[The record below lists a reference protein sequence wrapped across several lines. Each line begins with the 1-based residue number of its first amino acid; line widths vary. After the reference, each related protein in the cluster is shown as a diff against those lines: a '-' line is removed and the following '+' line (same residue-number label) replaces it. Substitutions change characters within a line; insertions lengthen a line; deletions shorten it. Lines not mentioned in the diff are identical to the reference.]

1 MKFTLPCAYLLPR
14 YGCYMAILAIDQGTS
29 STKAILL
36 DADFK
41 VIAKA
46 SSALSVDHNQSGMS
60 QASGKDMWH
69 SITDAI
75 GKLQILPGV
84 KIEAAALANQGESIL
99 AWDRITGEPLT
110 PIIIWQ
116 DSRSAKLC
124 QERKSQNQFVLSKT
138 GLTIDP
144 YFVAP
149 KMLWLKNQYP
159 NLDKNAVITT
169 TDSWLIYKLTKKFVT
184 DKATASRTL
193 LLDLSTCSWQQQ
205 LADIWQ
211 LDINDL
217 PELVD
222 NDQIIGRINTPDVP
236 ILKDVPL
243 AAAIV
248 DQAAALFAQNCFNP
262 GQAKCTFGTG
272 AFLLTNI
279 GDSVKISKNG
289 LATSLAWQTKS
300 AKAYYLDGQVFTAA
314 SAVDW
319 LIQNKFLATIEDIDN
334 LPDAK
339 GVVASASFAGIGA
352 PHWRPNATAAIS
364 GLGLNHDRS
373 HIASAVVDGIA
384 AAIADLLLA
393 VKSDGVKI
401 TQLRVDGGLTQ
412 SKKLMQM
419 QADLAQI
426 PVEIFAHPDATA
438 IGVGYLAAL
447 STGSVKSISE
457 FDRYWQPAQS
467 FTPKMSSD
475 QAQNYL
481 SRWRTIEEVSLDRE

>member
-1 MKFTLPCAYLLPR
+1 
-14 YGCYMAILAIDQGTS
+14 MAILAIDQGTS

-36 DADFK
+36 DSDFK

-46 SSALSVDHNQSGMS
+46 SSPLTVDHNQSGMS

-69 SITDAI
+69 SLTDAI
-75 GKLQILPGV
+75 GKLQIPASV

-124 QERKSQNQFVLSKT
+124 QERKSQNQYVLSKT

-149 KMLWLKNQYP
+149 KMLWLKNQFP
-159 NLDKNAVITT
+159 NLGKNAVITT
-169 TDSWLIYKLTKKFVT
+169 TDTWLIFKLTKKFVT
-184 DKATASRTL
+184 DKATASRSL
-193 LLDLSTCSWQQQ
+193 LLDLATSSWQQQ

-217 PELVD
+217 PEVIN
-222 NDQIIGRINTPDVP
+222 NDQIIGAINTPEIE

-248 DQAAALFAQNCFNP
+248 DQAAALFAQNCFQP

-279 GDSVKISKNG
+279 GSEVMISKNG

-300 AKAYYLDGQVFTAA
+300 AKSYYLDGQVFTAA

-319 LIQNKFLATIEDIDN
+319 LIQNKFLRSIAEIDN
-334 LPDAK
+334 LPDAN

-352 PHWRPNATAAIS
+352 PLWRPDATAAIS

-373 HIASAVVDGIA
+373 HIAAAIVDGIA
-384 AAIADLLLA
+384 ATIADLLSA
-393 VKSDGVKI
+393 VKSDGVQV

-426 PVEIFAHPDATA
+426 PVEVFAHPDATA

-447 STGSVKSISE
+447 ATATVTSISH
-457 FDRYWQPAQS
+457 FDQYWQPAQI

-475 QAQNYL
+475 QAQHYL
-481 SRWRTIEEVSLDRE
+481 SRWRTIQEVSLDRE

>member
-1 MKFTLPCAYLLPR
+1 
-14 YGCYMAILAIDQGTS
+14 MAILAIDQGTS

-36 DADFK
+36 DSDFK

-46 SSALSVDHNQSGMS
+46 ASALPVDHNQSGMS
-60 QASGKDMWH
+60 QASGQNMWH
-69 SITDAI
+69 SLTDAI
-75 GKLQILPGV
+75 GKLQIPAGV

-124 QERKSQNQFVLSKT
+124 QERKSHNQFVLSKT

-149 KMLWLKNQYP
+149 KMLWLKNQFP
-159 NLDKNAVITT
+159 NLGKNAVITT
-169 TDSWLIYKLTKKFVT
+169 SDTWLIFKLTKKFVT
-184 DKATASRTL
+184 DKATASRSL
-193 LLDLSTCSWQQQ
+193 LLDLATSSWQQQ

-217 PELVD
+217 PELIN
-222 NDQIIGRINTPDVP
+222 NDQVIGEINTPDLP
-236 ILKDVPL
+236 LLKDVPL

-248 DQAAALFAQNCFNP
+248 DQAAALFAQNCFQP

-279 GDSVKISKNG
+279 GPEVKISKNG

-319 LIQNKFLATIEDIDN
+319 LIQNKFLTSIVEIDN
-334 LPDAK
+334 LPNAQ

-352 PHWRPNATAAIS
+352 PLWRPDATAAIS

-373 HIASAVVDGIA
+373 HIAAAIVDGIA
-384 AAIADLLLA
+384 AAIADLLSA
-393 VKSDGVKI
+393 VKSDGVQV

-426 PVEIFAHPDATA
+426 PIEVFAHPDATA

-447 STGSVKSISE
+447 ATATVTSISH
-457 FDRYWQPAQS
+457 FDQYWQPAQI

-475 QAQNYL
+475 QAQHYL
-481 SRWRTIEEVSLDRE
+481 SRWRTIQEVSLDRE

>member
-1 MKFTLPCAYLLPR
+1 
-14 YGCYMAILAIDQGTS
+14 MAILAIDQGTS

-36 DADFK
+36 DSDFK

-46 SSALSVDHNQSGMS
+46 SSPLSVDHNQSGMS
-60 QASGKDMWH
+60 QASGQDMWH
-69 SITDAI
+69 SLTDAI
-75 GKLQILPGV
+75 GKLQIPAGL

-99 AWDRITGEPLT
+99 AWDRISGEPLT

-124 QERKSQNQFVLSKT
+124 QERKSHNQFVLSKT

-149 KMLWLKNQYP
+149 KMLWLKNQFP
-159 NLDKNAVITT
+159 NLGKNAVITT
-169 TDSWLIYKLTKKFVT
+169 TDTWLIFKLTKKFVT
-184 DKATASRTL
+184 DKATASRSL
-193 LLDLSTCSWQQQ
+193 LLDLATSSWQQQ

-217 PELVD
+217 PEVIN
-222 NDQIIGRINTPDVP
+222 NDQIIGAINTSEIE

-248 DQAAALFAQNCFNP
+248 DQAAALFAQNCFQP

-279 GDSVKISKNG
+279 GSEVMISKNG

-300 AKAYYLDGQVFTAA
+300 AKSYYLDGQVFTAA

-319 LIQNKFLATIEDIDN
+319 LIQNKFLTSIAEIDN
-334 LPDAK
+334 LPDAN

-352 PHWRPNATAAIS
+352 PLWRPDATAAIS
-364 GLGLNHDRS
+364 GLGLNHDRG
-373 HIASAVVDGIA
+373 HIAAAIVDGIA
-384 AAIADLLLA
+384 AAIADLLAA
-393 VKSDGVKI
+393 VKSDGVRI

-426 PVEIFAHPDATA
+426 PVEVFAHPDATA

-447 STGSVKSISE
+447 ATGRVKSISE

-475 QAQNYL
+475 QAQHYL
-481 SRWRTIEEVSLDRE
+481 SRWRTIQEVSLDRE

>member
-1 MKFTLPCAYLLPR
+1 
-14 YGCYMAILAIDQGTS
+14 MAILAIDQGTS

-36 DADFK
+36 DSDFK

-46 SSALSVDHNQSGMS
+46 ASALPVDHNQSGMS
-60 QASGKDMWH
+60 QASGQNMWH
-69 SITDAI
+69 SLMDAI
-75 GKLQILPGV
+75 GKLQIPAGV

-124 QERKSQNQFVLSKT
+124 QERKSHNQFVLSKT

-149 KMLWLKNQYP
+149 KMLWLKNQFP
-159 NLDKNAVITT
+159 NLGENAVITT
-169 TDSWLIYKLTKKFVT
+169 SDTWLIFKLTKKFVT
-184 DKATASRTL
+184 DKATASRSL
-193 LLDLSTCSWQQQ
+193 LLDLATSSWQQQ

-217 PELVD
+217 PEVIN
-222 NDQIIGRINTPDVP
+222 NDQVIGEINTPDLP
-236 ILKDVPL
+236 LLKDVPL

-248 DQAAALFAQNCFNP
+248 DQAAALFAQNCFQP

-279 GDSVKISKNG
+279 GPEVKISKNG

-319 LIQNKFLATIEDIDN
+319 LIQNKFLTSIVEIDN
-334 LPDAK
+334 LPNAQ

-352 PHWRPNATAAIS
+352 PLWRPDATAAIS

-373 HIASAVVDGIA
+373 HIAAAIVDGIA
-384 AAIADLLLA
+384 AAIADLLSA
-393 VKSDGVKI
+393 VKSDGVQV

-426 PVEIFAHPDATA
+426 PIEVFAHPDATA

-447 STGSVKSISE
+447 ATATVTSISH
-457 FDRYWQPAQS
+457 FDQYWQPAQI

-475 QAQNYL
+475 QAQHYL
-481 SRWRTIEEVSLDRE
+481 SRWRTIQEVSLDRE

>member
-1 MKFTLPCAYLLPR
+1 
-14 YGCYMAILAIDQGTS
+14 MAILAIDQGTS

-36 DADFK
+36 DSDFK

-46 SSALSVDHNQSGMS
+46 ASALPVDHNQSGMS
-60 QASGKDMWH
+60 QASGQDMWH
-69 SITDAI
+69 SLTDAI
-75 GKLQILPGV
+75 GKLQIPAGV

-124 QERKSQNQFVLSKT
+124 QERKSHNQFVLSKT

-149 KMLWLKNQYP
+149 KMLWLKNQFP
-159 NLDKNAVITT
+159 NLGENAVITT
-169 TDSWLIYKLTKKFVT
+169 SDTWLIFKLTKKFVT
-184 DKATASRTL
+184 DKATASRSL
-193 LLDLSTCSWQQQ
+193 LLDLATSSWQQQ

-217 PELVD
+217 PEVIN
-222 NDQIIGRINTPDVP
+222 NDQVIGEINTPDLP
-236 ILKDVPL
+236 LLKDVPL

-248 DQAAALFAQNCFNP
+248 DQAAALFAQNCFQP

-279 GDSVKISKNG
+279 GPEVKISKNG

-319 LIQNKFLATIEDIDN
+319 LIQNKFLTSIVEIDN
-334 LPDAK
+334 LPNAQ

-352 PHWRPNATAAIS
+352 PLWRPDATAAIS

-373 HIASAVVDGIA
+373 HIAAAIVDGIA
-384 AAIADLLLA
+384 AAIADLLSA
-393 VKSDGVKI
+393 VKSDGVQV

-426 PVEIFAHPDATA
+426 PVEVFAHPDATA

-447 STGSVKSISE
+447 ATATVTSISH
-457 FDRYWQPAQS
+457 FDQYWQPAQI

-475 QAQNYL
+475 QAQHYL
-481 SRWRTIEEVSLDRE
+481 SRWRTIQEVSLDRE

>member
-1 MKFTLPCAYLLPR
+1 
-14 YGCYMAILAIDQGTS
+14 MAILAIDQGTS

-36 DADFK
+36 DSDFK

-46 SSALSVDHNQSGMS
+46 ASALPVDHNQSGMS
-60 QASGKDMWH
+60 QASGQDMWH
-69 SITDAI
+69 SLTDAI
-75 GKLQILPGV
+75 GKLQIPAGV

-124 QERKSQNQFVLSKT
+124 QERKSHNQFVLSKT

-149 KMLWLKNQYP
+149 KMLWLKNQFP
-159 NLDKNAVITT
+159 NLGENAVITT
-169 TDSWLIYKLTKKFVT
+169 SDTWLIFKLTKKFVT
-184 DKATASRTL
+184 DKATASRSL
-193 LLDLSTCSWQQQ
+193 LLDLATSSWQQQ

-217 PELVD
+217 PEVIN
-222 NDQIIGRINTPDVP
+222 NDQVIGEINTPDLP
-236 ILKDVPL
+236 LLKDVPL

-248 DQAAALFAQNCFNP
+248 DQAAALFAQNCFQP

-279 GDSVKISKNG
+279 GPEVKISKNG

-319 LIQNKFLATIEDIDN
+319 LIQNKFLTSIVEIDN
-334 LPDAK
+334 LPNAQ

-352 PHWRPNATAAIS
+352 PLWRPDATAAIS

-373 HIASAVVDGIA
+373 HIAAAIVDGIA
-384 AAIADLLLA
+384 AAIADLLSA
-393 VKSDGVKI
+393 VKSDGVQV

-426 PVEIFAHPDATA
+426 PVEVFAHPDATA

-447 STGSVKSISE
+447 STATVTSISH
-457 FDRYWQPAQS
+457 FDQYWQPAQI

-475 QAQNYL
+475 QAQHYL
-481 SRWRTIEEVSLDRE
+481 SRWRTIQEVSLDRE

>member
-1 MKFTLPCAYLLPR
+1 
-14 YGCYMAILAIDQGTS
+14 MAILAIDQGTS

-36 DADFK
+36 DPEFN
-41 VIAKA
+41 VITKA
-46 SSALSVDHNQSGMS
+46 SAALQVDHNQSGMS
-60 QASGKDMWH
+60 QAEPENMWQSVID
-69 SITDAI
+69 SI
-75 GKLQILPGV
+75 GNLQIPSGT
-84 KIEAAALANQGESIL
+84 KIDAVGLANQGESIL
-99 AWDRITGEPLT
+99 AWDRESGEALT

-124 QERKSQNQFVLSKT
+124 QERRNQNSFVLAKT

-159 NLDKNAVITT
+159 QLSKNAVITT
-169 TDSWLIYKLTKKFVT
+169 TDTWLIFKLTKKFVS
-184 DKATASRTL
+184 DKATASRSL
-193 LLDLSTCSWQQQ
+193 LLDLATSSWQQQ

-217 PELVD
+217 PELIN
-222 NDQIIGRINTPDVP
+222 NDQIIGPINSPEIP
-236 ILKDVPL
+236 LLKDVPL

-248 DQAAALFAQNCFNP
+248 DQAAALFAQNCFEQ

-279 GDSVKISKNG
+279 GNVAKVSKNG
-289 LATSLAWQTKS
+289 LATSLAWKTKS
-300 AKAYYLDGQVFTAA
+300 ATAYYLDGQVFTAA

-319 LIQNKFLATIEDIDN
+319 LIQNKFLSSISEIDH
-334 LPDAK
+334 LPNAQ

-352 PHWRPNATAAIS
+352 PLWRPDATAAIS

-373 HIASAVVDGIA
+373 HIAAAIIDGIA
-384 AAIADLLLA
+384 AAIADLLSA

-412 SKKLMQM
+412 SKKLMQI

-426 PVEIFAHPDATA
+426 PVEVFAHPDATA

-447 STGSVKSISE
+447 AVGQVKQISD
-457 FDRYWQPAQS
+457 FDKYWQPAQI

-475 QAQNYL
+475 QAQHYL
-481 SRWRTIEEVSLDRE
+481 SRWRTLQRVSLDRE

>member
-1 MKFTLPCAYLLPR
+1 
-14 YGCYMAILAIDQGTS
+14 MAILAIDQGTS

-36 DADFK
+36 DSDFK

-46 SSALSVDHNQSGMS
+46 ASALPVDHNQSGMS
-60 QASGKDMWH
+60 QASGQNMWH
-69 SITDAI
+69 SLTDAI
-75 GKLQILPGV
+75 GKLQIPAGV

-124 QERKSQNQFVLSKT
+124 QERKSHNQFVLSKT

-149 KMLWLKNQYP
+149 KMLWLKNQFP
-159 NLDKNAVITT
+159 NLGENAVITT
-169 TDSWLIYKLTKKFVT
+169 SDTWLIFKLTKKFVT
-184 DKATASRTL
+184 DKATASRSL
-193 LLDLSTCSWQQQ
+193 LLDLATSSWQQQ

-217 PELVD
+217 PEVIN
-222 NDQIIGRINTPDVP
+222 NDQVIGEINTPDLP
-236 ILKDVPL
+236 LLKDVPL

-248 DQAAALFAQNCFNP
+248 DQAAALFAQNCFQP

-279 GDSVKISKNG
+279 GPEVKISKNG

-300 AKAYYLDGQVFTAA
+300 AKSYYLDGQVFTAA

-319 LIQNKFLATIEDIDN
+319 LIQNKFLTSIVEIDN
-334 LPDAK
+334 LPNAQ

-352 PHWRPNATAAIS
+352 PLWRPDATAAIS

-373 HIASAVVDGIA
+373 HIAAAIVDGIA
-384 AAIADLLLA
+384 AAIADLLSA
-393 VKSDGVKI
+393 VKSDGVQV

-426 PVEIFAHPDATA
+426 PIEVFAHPDATA

-447 STGSVKSISE
+447 ATATVTSISH
-457 FDRYWQPAQS
+457 FDQYWQPAQI

-475 QAQNYL
+475 QAQHYL
-481 SRWRTIEEVSLDRE
+481 SRWRTIQEVSLDRE

>member
-1 MKFTLPCAYLLPR
+1 
-14 YGCYMAILAIDQGTS
+14 MAILAIDQGTS

-36 DADFK
+36 DSDFK

-46 SSALSVDHNQSGMS
+46 SSPLSVDHNQSGTS
-60 QASGKDMWH
+60 QASGQNMWH
-69 SITDAI
+69 SLTDAI
-75 GKLQILPGV
+75 GKLQIPAGV

-124 QERKSQNQFVLSKT
+124 QERKSHNQFVLSKT

-149 KMLWLKNQYP
+149 KMLWLKNQFP
-159 NLDKNAVITT
+159 NLGENAVITT
-169 TDSWLIYKLTKKFVT
+169 SDTWLIFKLTKKFVT
-184 DKATASRTL
+184 DKATASRSL
-193 LLDLSTCSWQQQ
+193 LLDLATSSWQQQ

-217 PELVD
+217 PEVIN
-222 NDQIIGRINTPDVP
+222 NDQVIGEINTPDLP
-236 ILKDVPL
+236 LLKDVPL

-248 DQAAALFAQNCFNP
+248 DQAAALFAQNCFQP

-279 GDSVKISKNG
+279 GPEVKISKNG

-319 LIQNKFLATIEDIDN
+319 LIQNKFLTSIVEIDN
-334 LPDAK
+334 LPNAQ

-352 PHWRPNATAAIS
+352 PLWRPDATAAIS

-373 HIASAVVDGIA
+373 HIAAAIVDGIA
-384 AAIADLLLA
+384 AAIADLLSA
-393 VKSDGVKI
+393 VKSDGVQV

-426 PVEIFAHPDATA
+426 PVEVFAHPDATA

-447 STGSVKSISE
+447 ATATVTSISH
-457 FDRYWQPAQS
+457 FDQYWQPAQI

-475 QAQNYL
+475 QAQHYL
-481 SRWRTIEEVSLDRE
+481 SRWRTIQEVSLDRE

>member
-1 MKFTLPCAYLLPR
+1 
-14 YGCYMAILAIDQGTS
+14 MAILAIDQGTS

-36 DADFK
+36 DSDFK

-46 SSALSVDHNQSGMS
+46 SSPLSVDHNQSGMS
-60 QASGKDMWH
+60 QASGQDMWH
-69 SITDAI
+69 SLTDAI
-75 GKLQILPGV
+75 GKLQIPAGL

-99 AWDRITGEPLT
+99 AWDRISGEPLT

-124 QERKSQNQFVLSKT
+124 QERKSHNQFVLSKT

-149 KMLWLKNQYP
+149 KMLWLKNQFP
-159 NLDKNAVITT
+159 NLGKNAVITT
-169 TDSWLIYKLTKKFVT
+169 TDTWLIFKLTKKFVT
-184 DKATASRTL
+184 DKATASRSL
-193 LLDLSTCSWQQQ
+193 LLDLATSSWQQQ

-217 PELVD
+217 PEVIN
-222 NDQIIGRINTPDVP
+222 NDQIIGAINTSEIE

-248 DQAAALFAQNCFNP
+248 DQAAALFAQNCFQP

-279 GDSVKISKNG
+279 GSEVMISKNG

-300 AKAYYLDGQVFTAA
+300 AKSYYLDGQVFTAA

-319 LIQNKFLATIEDIDN
+319 LIQNKFLTSIAEIDN
-334 LPDAK
+334 LPDAN

-352 PHWRPNATAAIS
+352 PLWRPDATAAIS
-364 GLGLNHDRS
+364 GLGLNHDRG
-373 HIASAVVDGIA
+373 HIAAAIVDGIA
-384 AAIADLLLA
+384 AAIADLLAA
-393 VKSDGVKI
+393 VKADGVRI

-426 PVEIFAHPDATA
+426 PVEVFAHPDATA

-447 STGSVKSISE
+447 ATGRVKSISE
-457 FDRYWQPAQS
+457 FDQYWQPAQS

-475 QAQNYL
+475 QAQHYL
-481 SRWRTIEEVSLDRE
+481 SRWRTIQEVSLDRE

>member
-1 MKFTLPCAYLLPR
+1 
-14 YGCYMAILAIDQGTS
+14 MAILAFDQGTS

-36 DADFK
+36 DSDFK

-46 SSALSVDHNQSGMS
+46 SSPLTVDHNQSGMS

-69 SITDAI
+69 SLTDAI
-75 GKLQILPGV
+75 GKLQIPASV

-149 KMLWLKNQYP
+149 KMLWLKNQFP
-159 NLDKNAVITT
+159 NLGKNAVITT
-169 TDSWLIYKLTKKFVT
+169 TDTWLIFKLTKKFVT
-184 DKATASRTL
+184 DKATASRSL
-193 LLDLSTCSWQQQ
+193 LLDLATSSWQQQ

-217 PELVD
+217 PEVIN
-222 NDQIIGRINTPDVP
+222 NDQIIGAINTPEIE

-248 DQAAALFAQNCFNP
+248 DQAAALFAQNCFQP

-279 GDSVKISKNG
+279 GSEVMISKNG

-300 AKAYYLDGQVFTAA
+300 AKSYYLDGQVFTAA

-319 LIQNKFLATIEDIDN
+319 LIQNKFLRSIAEIDN
-334 LPDAK
+334 LPDAN

-352 PHWRPNATAAIS
+352 PLWRPDATAAIS

-373 HIASAVVDGIA
+373 HIAAAIVDGIA
-384 AAIADLLLA
+384 ATIADLLSA
-393 VKSDGVKI
+393 VKSDGVQV

-426 PVEIFAHPDATA
+426 PVEVFAHPDATA

-447 STGSVKSISE
+447 ATATVTSISH
-457 FDRYWQPAQS
+457 FDQYWQPAQI

-475 QAQNYL
+475 QAQHYL
-481 SRWRTIEEVSLDRE
+481 SRWRTIQEVSLDRE

>member
-1 MKFTLPCAYLLPR
+1 
-14 YGCYMAILAIDQGTS
+14 MAILAIDQGTS

-36 DADFK
+36 DSDFK

-46 SSALSVDHNQSGMS
+46 ASALPVDHNQSGMS
-60 QASGKDMWH
+60 QASGQNMWH
-69 SITDAI
+69 SLTDAI
-75 GKLQILPGV
+75 GKLQIPAGV

-124 QERKSQNQFVLSKT
+124 QERKSHNQFVLSKT

-149 KMLWLKNQYP
+149 KMLWLKNQFP
-159 NLDKNAVITT
+159 NLGENAVITT
-169 TDSWLIYKLTKKFVT
+169 SDTWLIFKLTKKFVT
-184 DKATASRTL
+184 DKATASRSL
-193 LLDLSTCSWQQQ
+193 LLDLATSSWQQQ

-217 PELVD
+217 PELIN
-222 NDQIIGRINTPDVP
+222 NDQVIGEINTPDLP
-236 ILKDVPL
+236 LLKDVPL

-248 DQAAALFAQNCFNP
+248 DQAAALFAQNCFQP

-279 GDSVKISKNG
+279 GPEVKISKNG

-300 AKAYYLDGQVFTAA
+300 AKSYYLDGQVFTAA

-319 LIQNKFLATIEDIDN
+319 LIQNKFLTSIVEIDN
-334 LPDAK
+334 LPNAQ

-352 PHWRPNATAAIS
+352 PLWRPDATAAIS

-373 HIASAVVDGIA
+373 HIAAAIVDGIA
-384 AAIADLLLA
+384 AAIADLLSA
-393 VKSDGVKI
+393 VKSDGVQV

-426 PVEIFAHPDATA
+426 PVEVFAHPDATA

-447 STGSVKSISE
+447 ATATVTSISH
-457 FDRYWQPAQS
+457 FDQYWQPAQI

-475 QAQNYL
+475 QAQHYL
-481 SRWRTIEEVSLDRE
+481 SRWRTIQEVSLDRE

>member
-1 MKFTLPCAYLLPR
+1 
-14 YGCYMAILAIDQGTS
+14 MAILAIDQGTS

-36 DADFK
+36 DSDFK

-46 SSALSVDHNQSGMS
+46 ASALPVDHNQSGMS
-60 QASGKDMWH
+60 QASGQNMWH
-69 SITDAI
+69 SLTDAI
-75 GKLQILPGV
+75 GKLQIPAGV

-124 QERKSQNQFVLSKT
+124 QERKSHNQFVLSKT

-149 KMLWLKNQYP
+149 KMLWLKNQFP
-159 NLDKNAVITT
+159 NLGENAVITT
-169 TDSWLIYKLTKKFVT
+169 SDTWLIFKLTKKFVT
-184 DKATASRTL
+184 DKATASRSL
-193 LLDLSTCSWQQQ
+193 LLDLATSSWQQQ

-217 PELVD
+217 PEVIN
-222 NDQIIGRINTPDVP
+222 NDQVIGEINTPDLP
-236 ILKDVPL
+236 LLKDVPL

-248 DQAAALFAQNCFNP
+248 DQAAALFAQNCFQP

-279 GDSVKISKNG
+279 GPEVKISKNG

-319 LIQNKFLATIEDIDN
+319 LIQNKFLTSIVEIDN
-334 LPDAK
+334 LPNAQ

-352 PHWRPNATAAIS
+352 PLWRPDATAAIS

-373 HIASAVVDGIA
+373 HIAAAIVDGIA
-384 AAIADLLLA
+384 AAIADLLSA
-393 VKSDGVKI
+393 VKSDGVQV

-426 PVEIFAHPDATA
+426 PIEVFAHPDATA

-447 STGSVKSISE
+447 ATATVTSISH
-457 FDRYWQPAQS
+457 FDQYWQPTQI

-475 QAQNYL
+475 QAQHYL
-481 SRWRTIEEVSLDRE
+481 SRWRTIQEVSLDRE

>member
-1 MKFTLPCAYLLPR
+1 
-14 YGCYMAILAIDQGTS
+14 MAILAIDQGTS

-36 DADFK
+36 DSDFK

-46 SSALSVDHNQSGMS
+46 ASALPVDHNQSGMS
-60 QASGKDMWH
+60 QASGQNMWH
-69 SITDAI
+69 SLTDAI
-75 GKLQILPGV
+75 GKLQIPAGV

-116 DSRSAKLC
+116 DSRSTKLC
-124 QERKSQNQFVLSKT
+124 QERKSHNQFVLSKT

-149 KMLWLKNQYP
+149 KMLWLKNQFP
-159 NLDKNAVITT
+159 NLGENAVITT
-169 TDSWLIYKLTKKFVT
+169 SDTWLIFKLTKKFVT
-184 DKATASRTL
+184 DKATASRSL
-193 LLDLSTCSWQQQ
+193 LLDLATSSWQQQ

-217 PELVD
+217 PEVIN
-222 NDQIIGRINTPDVP
+222 NDQVIGEINTPDLP
-236 ILKDVPL
+236 LLKDVPL

-248 DQAAALFAQNCFNP
+248 DQAAALFAQNCFQP

-279 GDSVKISKNG
+279 GPEVKISKNG

-319 LIQNKFLATIEDIDN
+319 LIQNKFLTSIVEIDN
-334 LPDAK
+334 LPNAQ

-352 PHWRPNATAAIS
+352 PLWRPDATAAIS

-373 HIASAVVDGIA
+373 HIAAAIVDGIA
-384 AAIADLLLA
+384 AAIADLLSA
-393 VKSDGVKI
+393 VKSDGVQV

-426 PVEIFAHPDATA
+426 PVEVFAHPDATA

-447 STGSVKSISE
+447 ATATVTSISH
-457 FDRYWQPAQS
+457 FDQYWQPAQI

-475 QAQNYL
+475 QAQHYL
-481 SRWRTIEEVSLDRE
+481 SRWRTIQEVSLDRE

>member
-1 MKFTLPCAYLLPR
+1 
-14 YGCYMAILAIDQGTS
+14 MAILAIDQGTS

-36 DADFK
+36 DSDFK

-46 SSALSVDHNQSGMS
+46 ASALPVDHNQSGMS
-60 QASGKDMWH
+60 QASGQNMWH
-69 SITDAI
+69 SLTDAI
-75 GKLQILPGV
+75 GKLQIPAGV

-124 QERKSQNQFVLSKT
+124 QERKSHNQFVLSKT

-149 KMLWLKNQYP
+149 KMLWLKNQFP
-159 NLDKNAVITT
+159 NLGENAVITT
-169 TDSWLIYKLTKKFVT
+169 SDTWLIFKLTKKFVT
-184 DKATASRTL
+184 DKATASRSL
-193 LLDLSTCSWQQQ
+193 LLDLATSSWQQQ

-217 PELVD
+217 PELIN
-222 NDQIIGRINTPDVP
+222 NDQVIGEINTPDLP
-236 ILKDVPL
+236 LLKDVPL

-248 DQAAALFAQNCFNP
+248 DQAAALFAQNCFQP

-279 GDSVKISKNG
+279 GPEVKISKNG

-319 LIQNKFLATIEDIDN
+319 LIQNKFLRSIVEIDN
-334 LPDAK
+334 LPNAQ

-352 PHWRPNATAAIS
+352 PLWRPDATAAIS

-373 HIASAVVDGIA
+373 HIAAAIVDGIA
-384 AAIADLLLA
+384 AAIADLLSA
-393 VKSDGVKI
+393 VKSDGVQV

-426 PVEIFAHPDATA
+426 PVEVFAHPDATA

-447 STGSVKSISE
+447 ATATVTSISH
-457 FDRYWQPAQS
+457 FDQYWQPAQI

-475 QAQNYL
+475 QAQHYL
-481 SRWRTIEEVSLDRE
+481 SRWRTIQEVSLDRE

>member
-1 MKFTLPCAYLLPR
+1 
-14 YGCYMAILAIDQGTS
+14 MAILAIDQGTS

-36 DADFK
+36 DSDFK

-46 SSALSVDHNQSGMS
+46 SSPLSVDHNQSGMS
-60 QASGKDMWH
+60 QASGQDMWH
-69 SITDAI
+69 SLTDAI
-75 GKLQILPGV
+75 GKLQIPAGV

-124 QERKSQNQFVLSKT
+124 QERKSHNQFVLSKT

-149 KMLWLKNQYP
+149 KMLWLKNQFP
-159 NLDKNAVITT
+159 NLGENAVITT
-169 TDSWLIYKLTKKFVT
+169 SDTWLIFKLTKKFVT
-184 DKATASRTL
+184 DKATASRSL
-193 LLDLSTCSWQQQ
+193 LLDLATSSWQQQ

-217 PELVD
+217 PEVIN
-222 NDQIIGRINTPDVP
+222 NDQVIGEINTPDLP
-236 ILKDVPL
+236 LLKDVPL
-243 AAAIV
+243 AAACV
-248 DQAAALFAQNCFNP
+248 DQAAALFAQNCFQP

-279 GDSVKISKNG
+279 GPEVKISKNG

-319 LIQNKFLATIEDIDN
+319 LIQNKFLTSIVEIDN
-334 LPDAK
+334 LPNAQ

-352 PHWRPNATAAIS
+352 PLWRPDATAAIS

-373 HIASAVVDGIA
+373 HIAAAIVDGIA
-384 AAIADLLLA
+384 AAIADLLSA
-393 VKSDGVKI
+393 VKSDGVQV

-426 PVEIFAHPDATA
+426 PIEVFAHPDATA

-447 STGSVKSISE
+447 ATATVTSISH
-457 FDRYWQPAQS
+457 FDQYWQPAQI

-475 QAQNYL
+475 QAQHYL
-481 SRWRTIEEVSLDRE
+481 SRWRTIQEVSLDRE

>member
-1 MKFTLPCAYLLPR
+1 
-14 YGCYMAILAIDQGTS
+14 MAILAIDQGTS

-36 DADFK
+36 DSDFK

-46 SSALSVDHNQSGMS
+46 ASALPVDHNQSGMS
-60 QASGKDMWH
+60 QASGQNMWH
-69 SITDAI
+69 SLTDAI
-75 GKLQILPGV
+75 GKLQIPAGV

-124 QERKSQNQFVLSKT
+124 QERKSHNQFVLSKT

-149 KMLWLKNQYP
+149 KMLWLKNQFP
-159 NLDKNAVITT
+159 NLGENAVITT
-169 TDSWLIYKLTKKFVT
+169 SDTWLIFKLTKKFVT
-184 DKATASRTL
+184 DKATASRSL
-193 LLDLSTCSWQQQ
+193 LLDLATSSWQQQ

-217 PELVD
+217 PEVIN
-222 NDQIIGRINTPDVP
+222 NDQVIGEINTPDLP
-236 ILKDVPL
+236 LLKDVPL

-248 DQAAALFAQNCFNP
+248 DQAAALFAQNCFQP

-279 GDSVKISKNG
+279 GPEVKISKNG

-319 LIQNKFLATIEDIDN
+319 LIQNKFLTSIVEIDN
-334 LPDAK
+334 LPNAQ

-352 PHWRPNATAAIS
+352 PLWRPDATAAIS

-373 HIASAVVDGIA
+373 HIAAAIVDGIA
-384 AAIADLLLA
+384 AAIADLLSA
-393 VKSDGVKI
+393 VKSDGVQV

-426 PVEIFAHPDATA
+426 PIEVFAHPDATA

-447 STGSVKSISE
+447 ATATVTSISH
-457 FDRYWQPAQS
+457 FDQYWQPAQI

-475 QAQNYL
+475 QAQHYL
-481 SRWRTIEEVSLDRE
+481 SRWRTIQEVSLDRE

>member
-1 MKFTLPCAYLLPR
+1 
-14 YGCYMAILAIDQGTS
+14 MAILAIDQGTS

-36 DADFK
+36 DSDFK

-46 SSALSVDHNQSGMS
+46 ASALPVDHNQSGMS
-60 QASGKDMWH
+60 QASGQNMWH
-69 SITDAI
+69 SLTDAI
-75 GKLQILPGV
+75 GKLQIPAGV

-124 QERKSQNQFVLSKT
+124 QERKSHNQFVLSKT

-149 KMLWLKNQYP
+149 KMLWLKNQFP
-159 NLDKNAVITT
+159 NLGENAVITT
-169 TDSWLIYKLTKKFVT
+169 SDTWLIFKLTKKFVT
-184 DKATASRTL
+184 DKATASRSL
-193 LLDLSTCSWQQQ
+193 LLDLATSSWQQQ

-217 PELVD
+217 PEVIN
-222 NDQIIGRINTPDVP
+222 NDQVIGEINTPDLP
-236 ILKDVPL
+236 LLKDVPL

-248 DQAAALFAQNCFNP
+248 DQAAALFAQNCFQP

-279 GDSVKISKNG
+279 GPEVKISKNG

-319 LIQNKFLATIEDIDN
+319 LIQNKFLTSIVEIDN
-334 LPDAK
+334 LPNAQ

-352 PHWRPNATAAIS
+352 PLWRPDATAAIS

-373 HIASAVVDGIA
+373 HIAAAIVDGIA
-384 AAIADLLLA
+384 AAIADLLSA
-393 VKSDGVKI
+393 VKSDGVQV

-426 PVEIFAHPDATA
+426 PVEVFAHPDATA

-447 STGSVKSISE
+447 ATATVTSISH
-457 FDRYWQPAQS
+457 FDQYWQPAQI

-475 QAQNYL
+475 QAQHYL
-481 SRWRTIEEVSLDRE
+481 SRWRTIQEVSLDRE

>member
-1 MKFTLPCAYLLPR
+1 
-14 YGCYMAILAIDQGTS
+14 MAILAIDQGTS
-29 STKAILL
+29 NTKAILL
-36 DADFK
+36 NSDFK

-46 SSALSVDHNQSGMS
+46 ASALPVDHNQSGMS
-60 QASGKDMWH
+60 QAHAEDMWR
-69 SITDAI
+69 SVTVAI
-75 GKLQILPGV
+75 GKLQIPAGV

-124 QERKSQNQFVLSKT
+124 QERKSHNQFVLSKT

-149 KMLWLKNQYP
+149 KMLWLKNQFP
-159 NLDKNAVITT
+159 NLGENAVITT
-169 TDSWLIYKLTKKFVT
+169 SDTWLIFKLTKKFVT
-184 DKATASRTL
+184 DKATASRSL
-193 LLDLSTCSWQQQ
+193 LLDLATSSWQQQ

-217 PELVD
+217 PELIN
-222 NDQIIGRINTPDVP
+222 NDQVIGEINTPDLP
-236 ILKDVPL
+236 LLKDVPL

-248 DQAAALFAQNCFNP
+248 DQAAALFAQNCFQP

-279 GDSVKISKNG
+279 GPEVKISKNG

-319 LIQNKFLATIEDIDN
+319 LIQNKFLRSIVEIDN
-334 LPDAK
+334 LPNAQ

-352 PHWRPNATAAIS
+352 PLWRPDATAAIS

-373 HIASAVVDGIA
+373 HIAAAIVDGIA
-384 AAIADLLLA
+384 AAIADLLSA
-393 VKSDGVKI
+393 VKSDGVQV

-426 PVEIFAHPDATA
+426 PVEVFAHPDATA

-447 STGSVKSISE
+447 ATATVTSISH
-457 FDRYWQPAQS
+457 FDQYWQPAQI

-475 QAQNYL
+475 QAQHYL
-481 SRWRTIEEVSLDRE
+481 SRWRTIQEVSLDRE

>member
-1 MKFTLPCAYLLPR
+1 
-14 YGCYMAILAIDQGTS
+14 MAILAIDQGTS

-36 DADFK
+36 DSDFK

-46 SSALSVDHNQSGMS
+46 SSPLPVDHNQSGMS
-60 QASGKDMWH
+60 QASGQDMWH
-69 SITDAI
+69 SLTDAI
-75 GKLQILPGV
+75 GKLQIPAGV

-124 QERKSQNQFVLSKT
+124 QERKSHNQFVLSKT

-149 KMLWLKNQYP
+149 KMLWLKNQFP
-159 NLDKNAVITT
+159 NLGENAVITT
-169 TDSWLIYKLTKKFVT
+169 SDTWLIFKLTKKFVT
-184 DKATASRTL
+184 DKATASRSL
-193 LLDLSTCSWQQQ
+193 LLDLATSSWQQQ

-217 PELVD
+217 PEVIN
-222 NDQIIGRINTPDVP
+222 NDQVIGEINTPDLP
-236 ILKDVPL
+236 LLKDVPL

-248 DQAAALFAQNCFNP
+248 DQAAALFAQNCFQP

-279 GDSVKISKNG
+279 GPEVKISKNG

-319 LIQNKFLATIEDIDN
+319 LIQNKFLTSIVEIDN
-334 LPDAK
+334 LPNAQ

-352 PHWRPNATAAIS
+352 PLWRPDATAAIS

-373 HIASAVVDGIA
+373 HIAAAIVDGIA
-384 AAIADLLLA
+384 AAIADLLSA
-393 VKSDGVKI
+393 VKSDGVQV

-426 PVEIFAHPDATA
+426 PIEVFAHPDATA

-447 STGSVKSISE
+447 ATATVTSISH
-457 FDRYWQPAQS
+457 FDQYWQPAQS

-475 QAQNYL
+475 QAQHYL
-481 SRWRTIEEVSLDRE
+481 SRWRTIQEVSLDRE

>member
-1 MKFTLPCAYLLPR
+1 
-14 YGCYMAILAIDQGTS
+14 MAILAIDQGTS

-36 DADFK
+36 DSDFK

-46 SSALSVDHNQSGMS
+46 SSPLTVDHNQSGMS

-69 SITDAI
+69 SLTDAI
-75 GKLQILPGV
+75 GKLQIPASV

-149 KMLWLKNQYP
+149 KMLWLKNQFP
-159 NLDKNAVITT
+159 NLGKNAVITT
-169 TDSWLIYKLTKKFVT
+169 TDTWLIFKLTKKFVT
-184 DKATASRTL
+184 DKATASRSL
-193 LLDLSTCSWQQQ
+193 LLDLATSSWQQQ

-217 PELVD
+217 PEVIN
-222 NDQIIGRINTPDVP
+222 NDQIIGAINTPEIE

-248 DQAAALFAQNCFNP
+248 DQAAALFAQNCFQP

-279 GDSVKISKNG
+279 GSEVMISKM
-289 LATSLAWQTKS
+289 A
-300 AKAYYLDGQVFTAA
+300 
-314 SAVDW
+314 
-319 LIQNKFLATIEDIDN
+319 
-334 LPDAK
+334 
-339 GVVASASFAGIGA
+339 
-352 PHWRPNATAAIS
+352 
-364 GLGLNHDRS
+364 
-373 HIASAVVDGIA
+373 
-384 AAIADLLLA
+384 
-393 VKSDGVKI
+393 
-401 TQLRVDGGLTQ
+401 
-412 SKKLMQM
+412 
-419 QADLAQI
+419 
-426 PVEIFAHPDATA
+426 
-438 IGVGYLAAL
+438 
-447 STGSVKSISE
+447 
-457 FDRYWQPAQS
+457 
-467 FTPKMSSD
+467 
-475 QAQNYL
+475 
-481 SRWRTIEEVSLDRE
+481 

>member
-1 MKFTLPCAYLLPR
+1 
-14 YGCYMAILAIDQGTS
+14 MAILAIDQGTS

-36 DADFK
+36 DSDFK

-46 SSALSVDHNQSGMS
+46 ASALPVDHNQSGMS
-60 QASGKDMWH
+60 QASGQDMWH
-69 SITDAI
+69 SLTDAI
-75 GKLQILPGV
+75 GKLQIPAGV

-124 QERKSQNQFVLSKT
+124 QERKSHNQFVLSKT

-149 KMLWLKNQYP
+149 KMLWLKNQFP
-159 NLDKNAVITT
+159 NLGENAVITT
-169 TDSWLIYKLTKKFVT
+169 SDTWLIFKLTKKFVT
-184 DKATASRTL
+184 DKATASRSL
-193 LLDLSTCSWQQQ
+193 LLDLATSSWQQQ

-217 PELVD
+217 PEVIN
-222 NDQIIGRINTPDVP
+222 NDQVIGEINTPDLP
-236 ILKDVPL
+236 LLKDVPL

-248 DQAAALFAQNCFNP
+248 DQAAALFAQNCFQP

-279 GDSVKISKNG
+279 GPEVKISKNG

-319 LIQNKFLATIEDIDN
+319 LIQNKFLTSIVEIDN
-334 LPDAK
+334 LPNAQ

-352 PHWRPNATAAIS
+352 PLWRPDATAAIS

-373 HIASAVVDGIA
+373 HIAAAIVDGIA
-384 AAIADLLLA
+384 AAIADLLSA
-393 VKSDGVKI
+393 VKSDGVQV

-426 PVEIFAHPDATA
+426 PIEVFAHPDATA

-447 STGSVKSISE
+447 ATATVTSISH
-457 FDRYWQPAQS
+457 FDQYWQPAQI

-475 QAQNYL
+475 QAQHYL
-481 SRWRTIEEVSLDRE
+481 SRWRTIQEVSLDRE